1 VKGERAVTLVLLALL
16 ALWCVLAV
24 TAFVEPHFG
33 EYVDSAIYVL
43 TAQSLRAGQGYTY
56 LDQPFFVRPP
66 GFAWMLQP
74 LVGLP
79 LDHAAL
85 NRFLQATAVAA
96 FVAVALVLRRLH
108 GALVGTL
115 VALLFAISRPS
126 VQSFD
131 KLFAEF
137 SFMAAFFGALWL
149 LTPAPGEGRVG
160 WRRGVA
166 GAVLLSASCWLRSV
180 GLLALPPLALSGV
193 LRKDGRRWQGPALA
207 ALALALHL
215 PWMLWAREAAS
226 HAPRPATQMLMFD
239 YPTALLR
246 SDPGD
251 PGSPLLDAA
260 GWVQRIQ
267 ENTVAIASSLPNAL
281 LGIESGS
288 SRQLEVDDV
297 GVRDRPKPEPGPL
310 SWIVAAA
317 VAAAMLHALW
327 GRRSL
332 LDWYGA
338 ASIAM
343 LLAYFT
349 FTDRLLLPLFPVVLS
364 ALFFSAERLAARV
377 PLPQR
382 ARALARATALA
393 ALAAGLAV
401 VVYLHWARDR
411 VGPDFKQQNSV
422 TDGFTAEWLI
432 KHTSP
437 DARVLHERGPILSI
451 LSGRR
456 AYTYR
461 NRPGGWPGGPE
472 VDWIVVGP
480 FPSPIE
486 PAVAMAANKRVDL
499 TVRWKP
505 DQPPMVVRIYRMTD
519 AGAPR

>member
-1 VKGERAVTLVLLALL
+1 
-16 ALWCVLAV
+16 
-24 TAFVEPHFG
+24 
-33 EYVDSAIYVL
+33 
-43 TAQSLRAGQGYTY
+43 
-56 LDQPFFVRPP
+56 
-66 GFAWMLQP
+66 MLQP

-96 FVAVALVLRRLH
+96 FVAVALALRRLH

-137 SFMAAFFGALWL
+137 PFMAAFFAALWL
-149 LTPAPGEGRVG
+149 LMPAPGQGRVG

-180 GLLALPPLALSGV
+180 GLLALPPLALSGL
-193 LRKDGRRWQGPALA
+193 LRKDGRPWQGPALA
-207 ALALALHL
+207 ALALALQL
-215 PWMLWAREAAS
+215 PWMLWARDAAS
-226 HAPRPATQMLMFD
+226 RAERPATQMLMFD
-239 YPTALLR
+239 YPTALLHT
-246 SDPGD
+246 DPGD
-251 PGSPLLDAA
+251 PSSPLVDAA
-260 GWVQRIQ
+260 GWGQRIA
-267 ENTVAIASSLPNAL
+267 ENTRAIAASLGEAL
-281 LGIESGS
+281 IGVKSASG
-288 SRQLEVDDV
+288 RLVGQPEAEDV
-297 GVRDRPKPEPGPL
+297 GVRDRPRPEPGPL
-310 SWIVAAA
+310 SWLVAAA

-327 GRRSL
+327 ARRSL

-338 ASIAM
+338 ASVAM

-349 FTDRLLLPLFPVVLS
+349 YTDRLLLPMFPVVLS
-364 ALFFSAERLAARV
+364 ALYFSAERLAARV
-377 PLPQR
+377 PLPHR
-382 ARALARATALA
+382 ARAREAVLA
-393 ALAAGLAV
+393 APAAVLALVLAA
-401 VVYLHWARDR
+401 HWSADR
-411 VGPDFKQQNSV
+411 AGPDFKQQNSV
-422 TDGFTAEWLI
+422 TDGAAAAWLV
-432 KHTSP
+432 KHTPP

-461 NRPGGWPGGPE
+461 NRAGGWPGGPE
-472 VDWIVVGP
+472 VDWIVLGP
-480 FPSPIE
+480 LPSPIE

-519 AGAPR
+519 SGAPR